1 MVVPVAVASAV
12 GVRMR
17 LSALL
22 SAAMVVAQEVRLRVV
37 LVLEVRQVQVVQVL
51 LAVPHT
57 RVD

>member
-1 MVVPVAVASAV
+1 
-12 GVRMR
+12 
-17 LSALL
+17 
-22 SAAMVVAQEVRLRVV
+22 MVVAQEVRLRVV